1 MEFRHATLAD
11 LDDVIRVTSEG
22 RAALAAFGLDQWQNG
37 SPTPERLRADIEAG
51 YTRVVAATEADEAI
65 DRQNGLP
72 RIAPG
77 TIIGTV
83 AFCPDGE
90 ADYSCVTQGA
100 WLYDS
105 PNSPDEARATGRRIE
120 YVTLHRL
127 ATSAQA
133 VRRGVASLMVK
144 RCIDDALIRGFRSV
158 RADTHEGN
166 IPMQRTFEKLGM
178 KRCCEIEISN
188 PLEATKKRVG
198 YEIVL
203 W

>member
-1 MEFRHATLAD
+1 
-11 LDDVIRVTSEG
+11 
-22 RAALAAFGLDQWQNG
+22 
-37 SPTPERLRADIEAG
+37 
-51 YTRVVAATEADEAI
+51 
-65 DRQNGLP
+65 
-72 RIAPG
+72 
-77 TIIGTV
+77 
-83 AFCPDGE
+83 
-90 ADYSCVTQGA
+90 
-100 WLYDS
+100 
-105 PNSPDEARATGRRIE
+105 
-120 YVTLHRL
+120 
-127 ATSAQA
+127 
-133 VRRGVASLMVK
+133 MVK